1 MASVLSTDHRPMN
14 PWLFTFTPRLEL
26 LGGQEFVTLETRIPQ
41 MVRLFGA
48 QQGFTRTQGNDR
60 SIPIKHGLV
69 RAEHPVLPRISCVT
83 SGKSHNLSEFLFLY
97 L

>member
-1 MASVLSTDHRPMN
+1 
-14 PWLFTFTPRLEL
+14 
-26 LGGQEFVTLETRIPQ
+26 

-48 QQGFTRTQGNDR
+48 QQVFTKTQGNER
-60 SIPIKHGLV
+60 SIPIRHGLV

-83 SGKSHNLSEFLFLY
+83 SGKSHNLPELLFLY